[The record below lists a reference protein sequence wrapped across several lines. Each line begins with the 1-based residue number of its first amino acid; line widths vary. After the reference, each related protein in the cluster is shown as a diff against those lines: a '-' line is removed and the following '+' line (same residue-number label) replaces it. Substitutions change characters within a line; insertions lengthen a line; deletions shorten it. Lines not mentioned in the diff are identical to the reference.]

1 MDVMDYQRIQ
11 RFGFDKQAILD
22 ACYIL
27 KSFHLSAT
35 KLLETG
41 GVKYKQ

>member
-22 ACYIL
+22 ACYIQE
-27 KSFHLSAT
+27 FPPQCDQT
-35 KLLETG
+35 PRDG
-41 GVKYKQ
+41 GG